1 MPASLLW
8 LSCRSALV
16 APRARLA
23 PRRVLDGFA
32 PPPPSLLAS
41 WADRR
46 SRPARGGLRSA
57 GVPAAAAFRCVVPGA
72 RPGSVAAR
80 EG

>member
-1 MPASLLW
+1 MSLLW

-16 APRARLA
+16 ARPLSLA
-23 PRRVLDGFA
+23 PARRVLPVGPFWLGLRSA
-32 PPPPSLLAS
+32 P
-41 WADRR
+41 ADLRVVGVRR
-46 SRPARGGLRSA
+46 FPRSA

-72 RPGSVAAR
+72 RPGSLAAR

>member
-16 APRARLA
+16 APRARL
-23 PRRVLDGFA
+23 
-32 PPPPSLLAS
+32 
-41 WADRR
+41 
-46 SRPARGGLRSA
+46 ARGGLRSA

>member
-1 MPASLLW
+1 MSSFLW

-16 APRARLA
+16 ARPVSLA
-23 PRRVLDGFA
+23 PARRVFPSSAWRSA
-32 PPPPSLLAS
+32 P
-41 WADRR
+41 ADLRVVGVRR
-46 SRPARGGLRSA
+46 FPRFA

-72 RPGSVAAR
+72 RPGSLAAR